1 VLDDFKRRMFW
12 IVARTCFALYRWF
25 PLFGKLRAS
34 IAIIHRDGKFLAIQR
49 NDGRGFSLPGGISGR
64 KETAE
69 ASLDREVLEETGLSV
84 MGKQLLTEY
93 FSDSDVPCDL
103 SVFKVRASGEL
114 KNSWEGSPQW
124 MTVDELEPCL
134 LESQRPVL
142 DLLRKMSANT
152 EASNRSIERP

>member
-1 VLDDFKRRMFW
+1 MFW

-34 IAIIHRDGKFLAIQR
+34 IAVIHRDGKFLAIQR
-49 NDGRGFSLPGGISGR
+49 NDGRGISLPGGISGR

-84 MGKQLLTEY
+84 TGKVLVREY
-93 FSDSDVPCDL
+93 FSDADVPCDI
-103 SVFKVRASGEL
+103 SVFQVQASGEL

-124 MTVDELEPCL
+124 MTVDELELHL
-134 LESQRPVL
+134 LTSQRPVL
-142 DLLRKMSANT
+142 DLLKKMPAN
-152 EASNRSIERP
+152 SP